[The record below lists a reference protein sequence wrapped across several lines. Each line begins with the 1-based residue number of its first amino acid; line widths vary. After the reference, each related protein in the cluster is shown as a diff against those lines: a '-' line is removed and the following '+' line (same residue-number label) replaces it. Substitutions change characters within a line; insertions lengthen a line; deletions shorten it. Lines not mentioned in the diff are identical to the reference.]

1 MPLKVRPASGPDE
14 TSKDTEVPDIG
25 VVVTAPV
32 EEFVEVSVRLALK
45 VTCAPGFRVE
55 VDGVRVRVYVVVG
68 GGGGGVGTMPAIASP
83 LLSNASQRYAEEHDI
98 EVSTWEKST
107 FCLFHAVAPPVG
119 FIEVIVSP
127 ELSTA
132 AQKVVEG
139 QDMAVGTGLPVVMV
153 TGVQAE
159 TPPSGLVET

>member
-55 VDGVRVRVYVVVG
+55 ADGVRV
-68 GGGGGVGTMPAIASP
+68 S
-83 LLSNASQRYAEEHDI
+83 E
-98 EVSTWEKST
+98 
-107 FCLFHAVAPPVG
+107 
-119 FIEVIVSP
+119 
-127 ELSTA
+127 
-132 AQKVVEG
+132 
-139 QDMAVGTGLPVVMV
+139 
-153 TGVQAE
+153 
-159 TPPSGLVET
+159 